1 MFCPKC
7 GRKYADEAN
16 FCPGCGAP
24 NDRPVKLPPVRQKE
38 QQPVQSRN
46 PEPAPKPAREEV
58 RHQPQAAR
66 AEPPPLVSHQE
77 EEEAVLPPPA
87 SGITINFRANQH
99 GRMERAPDRPHS
111 TQAGA
116 QAAAGA
122 DGTSPAHPESTAGA
136 GPTAAAMFAAAAED
150 CVLPPQTSMW
160 AFRAQTGALADKIV
174 AGFSSHAA
182 GTPNPLIEGAG
193 RLVRGALMHKDV
205 YRAAASRGSLMTE
218 AVWAALA
225 LIVIS
230 TVGLRIGNLFG
241 YSSSFTLKMI
251 VIRAIAWVGAVF
263 AVHWVAKSQQKVDLP
278 PAAWFRA
285 MVYAQAGL
293 VLMLVPAV
301 GVLSTLWVA
310 ACTVAALQDVSGK
323 DTTAGIILL
332 VTAGVATSIVA
343 SVVASL
349 WV

>member
-1 MFCPKC
+1 M
-7 GRKYADEAN
+7 
-16 FCPGCGAP
+16 
-24 NDRPVKLPPVRQKE
+24 
-38 QQPVQSRN
+38 
-46 PEPAPKPAREEV
+46 
-58 RHQPQAAR
+58 
-66 AEPPPLVSHQE
+66 
-77 EEEAVLPPPA
+77 
-87 SGITINFRANQH
+87 TINFRADQQ
-99 GRMERAPDRPHS
+99 GRMARVDD
-111 TQAGA
+111 
-116 QAAAGA
+116 AAGS
-122 DGTSPAHPESTAGA
+122 GPASSSSDVASGA
-136 GPTAAAMFAAAAED
+136 GPTASAMFAAAAED

-174 AGFSSHAA
+174 AGYSSHAA
-182 GTPNPLIEGAG
+182 CTPNPLIEGAG

-218 AVWAALA
+218 AVWAALI

-230 TVGLRIGNLFG
+230 TVGLRIGSLFG
-241 YSSSFTLKMI
+241 YTSSFTIKLI
-251 VIRAIAWVGAVF
+251 VIRALGWVGAVL

-293 VLMLVPAV
+293 VLTLVPAV

-332 VTAGVATSIVA
+332 VTAGVAVSIIA